1 MKNLTLLFFLSFL
14 NFSLAFANGGVV
26 DENYFKKTGNIR
38 LLQKAD
44 ISLLKEDLRI
54 KIVYQSETKKGN

>member
-1 MKNLTLLFFLSFL
+1 MKNLTLLFLISFL

-44 ISLLKEDLRI
+44 ISNLYFFRYKKKYGTDLP
-54 KIVYQSETKKGN
+54 Y